1 MDQRIKSLIFPKE
14 HGAWALTFEPLVLA
28 LLLGPSL
35 PGGLLFLGATF
46 AFFAHPSARALLSRS
61 KEKSLALKIFLGTAL
76 PALFFLGEYLKLSAW
91 PQHAPLLLA
100 LALMVSYLILE
111 LFSFERALATE
122 ILASVSMGLIALSI
136 VLSAGWTWQVA
147 LGFLALVYSRSI
159 GTTVYIFYRL
169 RLLKKQSIYVWPGIL
184 LHVLDGFLLLYLMS
198 RNIIPVLGFLAG
210 IMLIVRA
217 FWNLSPLMKKATVRQ
232 LGFAEVYF
240 GLAFLVLTAAGYWLG
255 W

>member
-1 MDQRIKSLIFPKE
+1 MEQRIKSLVFPKE

-28 LLLGPSL
+28 LLLAPSL
-35 PGGLLFLGATF
+35 PGGFLFLGATF
-46 AFFAHPSARALLSRS
+46 AFFAHPSARALLSS
-61 KEKSLALKIFLGTAL
+61 GKDKALALKIFLGTAL
-76 PALFFLGEYLKLSAW
+76 PAIIFLGYYLKLTAW

-100 LALMVSYLILE
+100 LALMASYLILE

-136 VLSAGWTWQVA
+136 VLSDGWSWRVA
-147 LGFLALVYSRSI
+147 LGFLVLVYSRSI

-169 RLLKKQSIYVWPGIL
+169 RLLKKQEIKVWPGIL
-184 LHVLDGFLLLYLMS
+184 VHVLDGLLLLYLMS
-198 RNIIPVLGFLAG
+198 QNIIPVLGFVAG
-210 IMLIVRA
+210 SMLIVRA
-217 FWNLSPLMKKATVRQ
+217 FWNLSPRMRKATVRQ

-240 GLAFLVLTAAGYWLG
+240 GLAFLGLTAVGYWLG

>member
-1 MDQRIKSLIFPKE
+1 MEQKIKSLVFPKE

-35 PGGLLFLGATF
+35 SGGLLFLGATF
-46 AFFAHPSARALLSRS
+46 AFFAHPSARALLSGT
-61 KEKSLALKIFLGTAL
+61 KDKILAFKIFLGTAL
-76 PALFFLGEYLKLSAW
+76 PAVFFLSFYLKFSTW

-100 LALMVSYLILE
+100 LALMASYLILE

-136 VLSAGWTWQVA
+136 VLSAGWMWHTA
-147 LGFLALVYSRSI
+147 LGLLALIYSRSL
-159 GTTVYIFYRL
+159 GTTVYLYYRL
-169 RLLKKQSIYVWPGIL
+169 RLLKKQNIKVWPGIL
-184 LHVLDGFLLLYLMS
+184 LHVLDGLLLLYLMS

-210 IMLIVRA
+210 SMLIVRA

-232 LGFAEVYF
+232 VGFAEVYF
-240 GLAFLVLTAAGYWLG
+240 GIAFLVLTAAGYWLG